1 MKKPCK
7 RCSRQL
13 RGLLIDLRRL
23 LTHRRPPSCSA
34 VRAVDPERPRSP
46 GQFANAFKD
55 VENPP
60 VDIEF
65 SDGRRLSL
73 SEYRI
78 KKAFQVESRNKIPIV
93 EDVCTIL
100 VSWLRQQIGLQN
112 LATF

>member
-1 MKKPCK
+1 M
-7 RCSRQL
+7 
-13 RGLLIDLRRL
+13 
-23 LTHRRPPSCSA
+23 
-34 VRAVDPERPRSP
+34 
-46 GQFANAFKD
+46 
-55 VENPP
+55 
-60 VDIEF
+60 DIEF